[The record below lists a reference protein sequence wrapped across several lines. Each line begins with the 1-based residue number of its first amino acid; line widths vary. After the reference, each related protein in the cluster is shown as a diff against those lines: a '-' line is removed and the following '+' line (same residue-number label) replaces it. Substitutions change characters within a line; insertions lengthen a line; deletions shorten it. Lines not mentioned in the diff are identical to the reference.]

1 MKFYDNDGIVI
12 RTYEDNDISSIIELF
27 DDKQIS
33 EYKQVLF
40 LLTNITNELDRI
52 LVVTK
57 DDKVIGLADLMAYP
71 EKICINK
78 IIINS
83 DYQGQGYDRILLD
96 TIKNIGN
103 NEDRD
108 IVHMGNNEY
117 LSVNGFDKGDIG
129 LIWKHTK
136 QDMGIPKIFIDKEI
150 QKNMSDDFDAAKAAQ
165 DLYNRGI
172 KF

>member
-1 MKFYDNDGIVI
+1 MKLYDNNGIVI
-12 RTYEDNDISSIIELF
+12 RTYDDNDISSIIKLIN
-27 DDKQIS
+27 DKQVT
-33 EYKQVLF
+33 EYKQVVF

-52 LVVTK
+52 LVLTK
-57 DDKVIGLADLMAYP
+57 DDKVIGIADLMAYP
-71 EKICINK
+71 NK
-78 IIINS
+78 ININNFVI
-83 DYQGQGYDRILLD
+83 DNNYQGQGYDNILLD

-108 IVHMGNNEY
+108 IVCMGTDEY
-117 LSVNGFDKGDIG
+117 LYSNGFDKGDIG

-136 QDMGIPKIFIDKEI
+136 QDMGIPKIFVDKEI
-150 QKNMSDDFDAAKAAQ
+150 QKNMSDDIDAAKAAQ